1 MSQGAL
7 IGMYCLPVA
16 IPLRGWLLGVSVI
29 TGLANVAPCRVL
41 FQFHIPSQLVLPPL
55 TYDHVSCKYRQKKHQ
70 CHRPSGSLLAL
81 PDCVQSLQHPVR
93 HYMQLFQLPCSF
105 YYGNFFLTEEGR
117 SIIPQKVSS
126 SARSSPMGLHRF
138 SECRTTVHKMYFQIS
153 QQ

>member
-1 MSQGAL
+1 
-7 IGMYCLPVA
+7 MYCLPVA

-29 TGLANVAPCRVL
+29 TGPANVAPCRVL

-117 SIIPQKVSS
+117 SIIPQKVPVQRDHLQW
-126 SARSSPMGLHRF
+126 AYTALANAERRF
-138 SECRTTVHKMYFQIS
+138 TKCIFKFLSCNLSTRRK
-153 QQ
+153 